1 MNYDTERYLGGLGE
15 ISRPPFFFCGGATAF
30 AAPNG
35 QLDAI
40 AASGAVLFK
49 TVGKARNGG
58 GFKHDIIGTMRSEFL
73 NLAFLDPAKAE
84 ANLERLDQLLPAEL
98 RFPLASLLS
107 QSPDPDGALNLLE
120 RYAAKTPA
128 EVLAD
133 LARYPTA
140 LTCLV
145 AIFGYSGYL
154 AETFFGEPGLPVQF
168 ARDRNFTKLKSR
180 EDLMQDYARFT
191 TAAPDPW
198 LSAQLGRF
206 KRRTYLRIVL
216 KDVLGMSTLADTT
229 LELSELADVIV
240 INALIYCDQELRKRY
255 GEPQYRDA
263 QGRIARSEFSV
274 ISLGKMGGNE
284 LNYSSDIDLLFLYSH
299 DGETSGGSEPD
310 SIISNKEYFAR
321 LANAVTRTITQS
333 TPYGQVFR
341 VDLRLRPEGDQGD
354 LTISLRSAR
363 EYYERRARDWEL
375 QMLIK
380 ARHSAGDERLT
391 REFLRGVEPYIY
403 GSPTDF
409 AAIETVLLAR
419 ERISRKLRESRADG
433 IDVKH
438 RRGGIRDIEF
448 LAQCLQRLHG
458 GHDPWVRSGGTL
470 LALRKLND
478 KGWLSDK
485 DYAALTSAYEYLRA
499 VEHCLQLDQGQQTH
513 RLPLNA
519 EALDRLARRVGVER
533 AAHTHS
539 TDSGPATAAS
549 PGEMLVAR
557 LLKIFEQ
564 VAKIYQAVIHPRAAP
579 EASEQYALKSA
590 PLVMPE
596 QAAFSY
602 EDTLSFLSTH
612 VPAVAECVR
621 QSSVPERARQSAARF
636 LGNLLGSSERFAL
649 VREHPDK
656 LTRALQLIA
665 ASDYLAGMLIHHPE
679 DMLALDDSQ
688 LSGAA
693 SAGQMEIRLFEPGA
707 GEPFPAYGLDNTLF
721 EWILDSGL
729 GLREQMALLRR
740 HYRVQK
746 LALCGR
752 DCAQMISIFEA
763 LKNWSGLAARSI
775 RTAAN
780 IALQALRGAEGLAAT
795 APFPDPIGAPPFAI
809 LSLGRLGMR
818 EFDLASDAD
827 LIFVVPAGTAAQEVA
842 IWAHAGEKIIE
853 TLSSYT
859 SDGVLFAV
867 DTRLRPQGQEGE
879 LVVTEDALLRY
890 VDHGAKAWEGFTYLK
905 AFPAAGNLEF
915 GRSVAAKLVARV
927 LDRFGGDPNLES
939 ELHQMRR
946 RLERELAASEADLK
960 TAPGGYYDVDY
971 VLAYLR
977 LRHRISTA
985 LGANTLELIASV
997 RAAGALSEADARALE
1012 HGAEFLR
1019 SIDHAA
1025 RLVTGKPAEGIP
1037 EHTGHAGLVEELARR
1052 WDLLGK
1058 DEGGHALSGRLRE
1071 VQQEV
1076 RYVYRRLV
1084 QSE

>member
-1 MNYDTERYLGGLGE
+1 M
-15 ISRPPFFFCGGATAF
+15 RP
-30 AAPNG
+30 
-35 QLDAI
+35 
-40 AASGAVLFK
+40 
-49 TVGKARNGG
+49 
-58 GFKHDIIGTMRSEFL
+58 EFL
-73 NLAFLDPAKAE
+73 NLVFLDPAKAE
-84 ANLERLDQLLPAEL
+84 ANLDRLDQFLPTDL

-120 RYAAKTPA
+120 RYAAKAPT

-140 LTCLV
+140 LTYLV
-145 AIFGYSGYL
+145 AVFGYSGYL

-216 KDVLGMSTLADTT
+216 KDVLGMSTLAETT
-229 LELSELADVIV
+229 LELSELADVIM
-240 INALIYCDQELRKRY
+240 INALTYCDQELRKRY

-310 SIISNKEYFAR
+310 SIISNKEYFVR

-333 TPYGQVFR
+333 TTYGQVFR

-380 ARHSAGDERLT
+380 ARHSAGYERLT

-448 LAQCLQRLHG
+448 LAQCLQRVHG

-485 DYAALTSAYEYLRA
+485 DYAALTNAYEYLRA

-513 RLPLNA
+513 RLPLNP

-533 AAHTHS
+533 AMRESSAG
-539 TDSGPATAAS
+539 SGPASAVR
-549 PGEMLVAR
+549 PGEILVAR
-557 LLKIFEQ
+557 LLRIFEQ
-564 VAKIYQAVIHPRAAP
+564 VDNIYQAVIHPRAGPA
-579 EASEQYALKSA
+579 AGEQYALK
-590 PLVMPE
+590 PLLIVMPE
-596 QAAFSY
+596 QTAFSY
-602 EDTLSFLSTH
+602 EDALSFLDSH
-612 VPAVAECVR
+612 APAAAESVR
-621 QSSVPERARQSAARF
+621 EASVPERARPSAARF
-636 LGNLLGSSERFAL
+636 LGNLFGNSERFAL
-649 VREHPDK
+649 ARQHPGK
-656 LTRALQLIA
+656 LAKALQIIS
-665 ASDYLAGMLIHHPE
+665 ASDYLAEMLIHHPE

-688 LSGAA
+688 VSL
-693 SAGQMEIRLFEPGA
+693 AGGQLEIRLFERA
-707 GEPFPAYGLDNTLF
+707 NGEPATHCGLEDAAF
-721 EWILDSGL
+721 EWMLDSRL
-729 GLREQMALLRR
+729 GLREQMALLRG
-740 HYRVQK
+740 HYRVLK
-746 LALCGR
+746 LALGGR
-752 DCAQMISIFEA
+752 DCAGALPVFEA
-763 LKNWSGLAARSI
+763 LKNWSALAVRSI
-775 RTAAN
+775 RTAAS
-780 IALQALRGAEGLAAT
+780 IAIEALRGADGLTAP
-795 APFPDPIGAPPFAI
+795 APFPSPPNEPPFAI
-809 LSLGRLGMR
+809 LGLGRLGMR

-827 LIFVVPAGTAAQEVA
+827 LIFVVPPGTPAQEVEF
-842 IWAHAGEKIIE
+842 WAHVGEKIIE
-853 TLSSYT
+853 ILSSYT

-905 AFPAAGNLEF
+905 AFPVAGNREF
-915 GRSVAAKLVARV
+915 GRDVAAKLVARV

-946 RLERELAASEADLK
+946 RLERELAASAVDLK
-960 TAPGGYYDVDY
+960 MAPGGYYDVDY
-971 VLAYLR
+971 ALAYLR
-977 LRHRISTA
+977 LRHRVNSA
-985 LGANTLELIASV
+985 LGANTPELIAAVS
-997 RAAGALSEADARALE
+997 AAGGLAEADARALE
-1012 HGAEFLR
+1012 QGAQFLR
-1019 SIDHAA
+1019 SVDHAV
-1025 RLVTGKPAEGIP
+1025 RLVTGKTAEGIP
-1037 EHTGHAGLVEELARR
+1037 EHVGHADRVEELARR
-1052 WDLLGK
+1052 WGLLGQEE
-1058 DEGGHALSGRLRE
+1058 DGEALSRRLRE